1 MMRSPD
7 EIKLQSMMRMPYAP
21 GEKDD
26 LKPIIRFGGPAV
38 TDYERIRDKVAWD
51 SYDYDKETQLTP
63 TNHQKLIELLIDN
76 LKTLTPRQHKLLD
89 LLRAPAGGRKGRKK
103 SHKKS
108 HKKSRKSRKGCK

>member
-1 MMRSPD
+1 MMRLPH
-7 EIKLQSMMRMPYAP
+7 EKKLQSMMRWPYAP

-51 SYDYDKETQLTP
+51 SYDYETQLTP
-63 TNHQKLIELLIDN
+63 ENHQKLIELLSDN
-76 LKTLTPRQHKLLD
+76 FNTLTPRQHKLLD
-89 LLRAPAGGRKGRKK
+89 LLRGPAGGRKGRKK

-108 HKKSRKSRKGCK
+108 HKKSRKKSRKSRK

>member
-1 MMRSPD
+1 MMRLPD
-7 EIKLQSMMRMPYAP
+7 EKKLQSMMRWPYAP

-51 SYDYDKETQLTP
+51 SYDNEPQLTP
-63 TNHQKLIELLIDN
+63 ENHQKLIELLSDN
-76 LKTLTPRQHKLLD
+76 FKTLTPHQHKLLE
-89 LLRAPAGGRKGRKK
+89 LLRAAPAGGRKGRKK

-108 HKKSRKSRKGCK
+108 HKKSRKSRK